1 MRTNLKSKKLCSA
14 SAELIGGNDFFLGL
28 ILVRVPVRS
37 VVRFKS
43 VSKQWCA
50 LISDPQF
57 GRRHTLENPSSRIP
71 LGLHLYNPADSMED
85 TVYSISRSNS
95 EGKIPLCLDP
105 AVLTES
111 IPINYW
117 RDLLSRET
125 VMRMI
130 QSCNGLNLF
139 RFNSFE
145 RDRKAYYVRN
155 LVTNEIKSVP
165 SPKLDSRF
173 YEWIVTFVLAF
184 DPLVSP
190 HYKVICATASIARVV
205 TSKFMI
211 FSSETGRW
219 KDTNV
224 TMDGHELQYG
234 KGLYCHGAIYWI
246 VINTQSCYRFDIEA
260 KNLTKISFPP
270 KASGSGF
277 RHFVES
283 NGHLYIVCVVDCAQ
297 KNLNVYE
304 LDEVTMKWVI
314 KHRVHINHLIS
325 SLPHDFGNGG
335 NLQKCHSIHSILSVL
350 RGEGEED
357 TALLVN
363 ISGKVVLYNLQSKK
377 VEVLLSELR
386 WNSIKG
392 GAILY
397 LGEPPFIPAY
407 PFVATL
413 HPME

>member
-1 MRTNLKSKKLCSA
+1 
-14 SAELIGGNDFFLGL
+14 
-28 ILVRVPVRS
+28 
-37 VVRFKS
+37 
-43 VSKQWCA
+43 
-50 LISDPQF
+50 
-57 GRRHTLENPSSRIP
+57 
-71 LGLHLYNPADSMED
+71 MED

-130 QSCNGLNLF
+130 QSCNGLNLS

-190 HYKVICATASIARVV
+190 HYKVICATTSIARVV

-260 KNLTKISFPP
+260 KNLTKISFLQRLLVQ
-270 KASGSGF
+270 AS
-277 RHFVES
+277 
-283 NGHLYIVCVVDCAQ
+283 DCAQ

-335 NLQKCHSIHSILSVL
+335 NLQKCHSIHSILSIL

-386 WNSIKG
+386 WKSIKG

-413 HPME
+413 HPM